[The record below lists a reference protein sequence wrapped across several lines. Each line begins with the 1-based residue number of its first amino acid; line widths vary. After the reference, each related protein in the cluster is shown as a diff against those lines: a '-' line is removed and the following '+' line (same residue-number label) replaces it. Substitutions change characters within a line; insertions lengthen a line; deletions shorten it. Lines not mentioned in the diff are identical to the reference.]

1 MYLLFFSLNN
11 IIFLPIKKEIKECE
25 KEIKEGRGGGGVHV
39 WIWKMFYKNFGVK
52 CFTIF
57 IHCVFMV
64 NRKYFQFDQ
73 GFITIKYLKM
83 LTMFSGRHFT
93 TNAALVPVLNIVNF
107 VRIMIKLL
115 NSPFTNSLSL

>member
-1 MYLLFFSLNN
+1 
-11 IIFLPIKKEIKECE
+11 
-25 KEIKEGRGGGGVHV
+25 
-39 WIWKMFYKNFGVK
+39 MFYKNFGVK

-83 LTMFSGRHFT
+83 LTMFSGRHFS